1 VPRKSEWKKPKEGFV
16 LVNVFAC
23 FNLERLL
30 GGVIRDD
37 KGNFIVVCNNSVID
51 AIDANTLE
59 DQAISGG

>member
-1 VPRKSEWKKPKEGFV
+1 
-16 LVNVFAC
+16 
-23 FNLERLL
+23 
-30 GGVIRDD
+30 VIRDD